1 MVFINKI
8 DVVDEEMVEFCEI
21 EVWMLLDEYGYLGF
35 DIFVIYGLVLCVL
48 NNEDEEI
55 GKNFILKLV

>member
-35 DIFVIYGLVLCVL
+35 DIFVIYGFALCVL